1 MLKKTVVTMFFAVS
15 VATLTR
21 TPMIAQDPQ
30 RTQSDEA
37 AVQAVREDIR
47 AHRKQITAENVT
59 LTPDEATK
67 FWPIYDQ
74 YVQETIKIN
83 DARWNLLKNYAANY
97 DKMTDALAAEYM
109 KQSATTDTQLVALR
123 ERYVPIFEKVVSV
136 QKAAR
141 WYQVDRRLDL
151 MINLQISGMIPMVN
165 PSNPAK

>member
-109 KQSATTDTQLVALR
+109 KQSAATDTQLVALR